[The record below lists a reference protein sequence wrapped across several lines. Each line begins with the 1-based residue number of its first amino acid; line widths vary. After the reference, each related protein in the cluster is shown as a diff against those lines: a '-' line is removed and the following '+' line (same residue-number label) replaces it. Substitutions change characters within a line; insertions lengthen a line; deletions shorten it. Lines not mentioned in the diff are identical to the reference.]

1 MPRSFAGAAPAV
13 ILPRESD
20 IGGLA
25 VRRLLPHRTRRLVGP
40 FVFLDH
46 MGPADIPPGGGIDV
60 RPHPHI
66 GLATVTY
73 LFSGRILHHDSL
85 GFRQPIEPGAVNWMI
100 AGRGI
105 VHSERTLPDDRRTGQ
120 HLHGMQAWVALPVEH
135 EQIAPAFSHHP
146 AAAQPV
152 VHSAGGAR
160 LTLIAGRAYGRE
172 APAPVLSPL
181 FYIDAALPAGA
192 SLTLPVE
199 QAERALYVVE
209 GRVRL
214 DGHPIEPLTL
224 ALADGAPPPVLTAET
239 DARVMILGGAPL
251 GEPRHVWWNFVASRR
266 QLIEQAKAQWKAG
279 RFAPVPGETDAL
291 PLPE

>member
-1 MPRSFAGAAPAV
+1 MPRSLSAAAPPV

-46 MGPADIPPGGGIDV
+46 MGPADLGPGQGIDV

-73 LFSGRILHHDSL
+73 LFAGRILHHDSL

-105 VHSERTLPDDRRTGQ
+105 VHSERTLPEDREAGQ
-120 HLHGMQAWVALPVEH
+120 HLHGMQVWVALPVEH
-135 EQIAPAFSHHP
+135 ERITPTFSHHP
-146 AAAQPV
+146 AAALPV
-152 VHSAGGAR
+152 VETAAGAR
-160 LTLIAGRAYGRE
+160 MTLIAGRAYGRE
-172 APAPVLSPL
+172 SPVPVLSPL
-181 FYIDAALPAGA
+181 FYIDAVLPAGA
-192 SLTLPVE
+192 SVELPVE
-199 QAERALYVVE
+199 HAERAVYVVE
-209 GRVRL
+209 GRVSL
-214 DGHPIEPLTL
+214 DGHPLDPLTL

-239 DARVMILGGAPL
+239 DARVMLLGGAPL
-251 GEPRHVWWNFVASRR
+251 GEPRHIWWNFVASRR
-266 QLIEQAKAQWKAG
+266 ELIEQAKADWKAG
-279 RFAPVPGETDAL
+279 RFAPVPGEPDAL